1 MWTYPR
7 ILAHRGGGVLAPENT
22 MAALR
27 KGYEMGFR
35 GVEFDVMATR
45 DDGLILMHD
54 DYLGRTVA
62 GAGSIGDLT
71 VSDLLALDAGSW
83 FSANY
88 AGERIPLFAEAAR
101 YCVSSGIFMNVE
113 IKPVP
118 GQETRTAELVAQFC
132 SVLPPDSVLL
142 SSFSLDA
149 LKVVKQMAPSIPR
162 AWLVDAVQHDWQQT
176 LAMLDSDTIHANAKS
191 LAYSTVKAL
200 KAEGIKLLCY
210 TVNDPVQARA
220 LFDAGVDALCTDRLD
235 LIVSDFFDHRYI
247 H

>member
-1 MWTYPR
+1 M
-7 ILAHRGGGVLAPENT
+7 
-22 MAALR
+22 
-27 KGYEMGFR
+27 
-35 GVEFDVMATR
+35 
-45 DDGLILMHD
+45 DG
-54 DYLGRTVA
+54 
-62 GAGSIGDLT
+62 
-71 VSDLLALDAGSW
+71 GSW
-83 FSANY
+83 FSVDY

-132 SVLPPDSVLL
+132 SVLPPGSVLL

-149 LKVVKQMAPSIPR
+149 LRVVKQMAPSIPR
-162 AWLVDAVQHDWQQT
+162 AWLVDAVPHDWQQT

-220 LFDAGVDALCTDRLD
+220 LFDAGLDALCTDRLD
-235 LIVSDFFDHRYI
+235 LIAPDFFDHRYI